1 MKNIKAN
8 SFRIF
13 LLSIFI
19 LTLTNLLYSKDSK
32 VYVIKKLEF
41 QEVNRW
47 YAGYIKKAIDKA
59 NEDKADLII
68 LELDTPGGLLSSAL
82 SIKNYIIESEVP
94 VAVYIN
100 KNALSAGALI
110 SLSAKEIYMSDGSV
124 IGAATP
130 IYLNGNEVKK
140 AGEKEI
146 SAMRAAMRASA
157 ETTKKNT
164 KAAEAM
170 VDETI
175 VLTKEKDGIDL
186 DDKTLLT
193 LSADEAV
200 EINIADK
207 KANSIKEI
215 IELKGLSDNSE
226 IITVEEEKYDSVLR
240 FLLNPFILS
249 LLMSIGIAGIYLEI
263 KTPGFGVGGVTAI
276 IAFSVFFFVQFFSG
290 DSNLIEPAIFLL
302 GAVLLC
308 IEIFVI
314 PGFGITGILGI
325 TAILASVFMSFGLNN
340 IAIATFVIFIS
351 LIIDIIL
358 IVLIAKFM
366 TKSKEFNNK
375 ITLSSDTAGYHS
387 SVSYD
392 HLLNKEGIAD
402 TFFRPAGY
410 IMIDNNR
417 YDAVSEGEFIDKGSS
432 LKVVLVEGNRIVV
445 KKIN

>member
-1 MKNIKAN
+1 MKNI
-8 SFRIF
+8 RIF

-19 LTLTNLLYSKDSK
+19 LTLSNLLYAENNKI
-32 VYVIKKLEF
+32 YVINKLEF

-94 VAVYIN
+94 VVVYIN

-130 IYLNGNEVKK
+130 VYLNGDEVKK
-140 AGEKEI
+140 AGEKEV
-146 SAMRAAMRASA
+146 SAMRAAMRSSA
-157 ETTKKNT
+157 ETTKKNI

-175 VLTKEKDGIDL
+175 VLTEKEDGIDL
-186 DDKTLLT
+186 DGKTLLT
-193 LSADEAV
+193 LSADEAIK
-200 EINIADK
+200 INIADK

-215 IELKGLSDNSE
+215 IELKGLNDNSE
-226 IITVEEEKYDSVLR
+226 IITVKEENYDFILR
-240 FLLNPFILS
+240 FLLNPFVLS

-276 IAFSVFFFVQFFSG
+276 IAFSIFFFVQFFSG
-290 DSNLIEPAIFLL
+290 DSSLLEPAIFLL
-302 GAVLLC
+302 GAVLIC
-308 IEIFVI
+308 VEIFLI
-314 PGFGITGILGI
+314 PGFGITGVLGI
-325 TAILASVFMSFGLNN
+325 IAILASVFMSFGIHN
-340 IAIATFVIFIS
+340 IAIAVFVIFIS

-358 IVLIAKFM
+358 IVLIARFM
-366 TKSKEFNNK
+366 VKSKEFKNK

-392 HLLNKEGIAD
+392 HLLNREGIAD

-410 IMIDNNR
+410 IMIDNKR

-432 LKVVLVEGNRIVV
+432 LKVILVEGNRIVV
-445 KKIN
+445 KKLND

>member
-1 MKNIKAN
+1 MKNI
-8 SFRIF
+8 RIF

-19 LTLTNLLYSKDSK
+19 LTLSNLLYAENNKI
-32 VYVIKKLEF
+32 YVINKLEF

-94 VAVYIN
+94 VVVYIN

-130 IYLNGNEVKK
+130 VYLNGDEVKK
-140 AGEKEI
+140 AGEKEV
-146 SAMRAAMRASA
+146 SAMRAAMRSSA
-157 ETTKKNT
+157 ETTKKNI

-175 VLTKEKDGIDL
+175 VLTEKEDGIDL
-186 DDKTLLT
+186 DGKTLLT
-193 LSADEAV
+193 LSADEAIK
-200 EINIADK
+200 INIADK

-215 IELKGLSDNSE
+215 IELKGLNDNSE
-226 IITVEEEKYDSVLR
+226 IITVEEENYDFILR
-240 FLLNPFILS
+240 FLLNPFVLS

-276 IAFSVFFFVQFFSG
+276 IAFSIFFFVQFFSG
-290 DSNLIEPAIFLL
+290 DSSLLEPAIFLL
-302 GAVLLC
+302 GAVLIC
-308 IEIFVI
+308 VEIFLI
-314 PGFGITGILGI
+314 PGFGITGVLGI
-325 TAILASVFMSFGLNN
+325 IAILASVFMSFGIHN
-340 IAIATFVIFIS
+340 IAIAVFVIFIS

-358 IVLIAKFM
+358 IVLIARFM
-366 TKSKEFNNK
+366 VKSKEFKNK

-392 HLLNKEGIAD
+392 HLLNMEGIAD

-410 IMIDNNR
+410 IIIDNKR

-432 LKVVLVEGNRIVV
+432 LKVILVEGNRIVV
-445 KKIN
+445 KKLND

>member
-1 MKNIKAN
+1 MKNI
-8 SFRIF
+8 RIF

-19 LTLTNLLYSKDSK
+19 LTLSNLLYAENNKI
-32 VYVIKKLEF
+32 YVINKLEF

-94 VAVYIN
+94 VVVYIN

-130 IYLNGNEVKK
+130 VYLNGDEVKK
-140 AGEKEI
+140 AGEKEV
-146 SAMRAAMRASA
+146 SAMRAAMRSSA
-157 ETTKKNT
+157 ETTKKNI

-175 VLTKEKDGIDL
+175 VLTEKEDGIDL
-186 DDKTLLT
+186 DGKTLLT
-193 LSADEAV
+193 LSADEAIK
-200 EINIADK
+200 INIADK

-215 IELKGLSDNSE
+215 IELKGLNDNSE
-226 IITVEEEKYDSVLR
+226 IITVEEENYDFILR
-240 FLLNPFILS
+240 FLLNPFVLS

-276 IAFSVFFFVQFFSG
+276 IAFSIFFFVQFFSG
-290 DSNLIEPAIFLL
+290 DSSLLEPAIFLL
-302 GAVLLC
+302 GAVLIC
-308 IEIFVI
+308 VEIFLI
-314 PGFGITGILGI
+314 PGFGITGVLGI
-325 TAILASVFMSFGLNN
+325 IAILASVFMSFGIHN
-340 IAIATFVIFIS
+340 IAIAVFVIFIS

-358 IVLIAKFM
+358 IVLIARFM
-366 TKSKEFNNK
+366 VKSKEFKNK
-375 ITLSSDTAGYHS
+375 ITLSNDTAGYHS

-392 HLLNKEGIAD
+392 HLLNREGIAD

-410 IMIDNNR
+410 IMIDNKR

-432 LKVVLVEGNRIVV
+432 LKVILVEGNRIVV
-445 KKIN
+445 KKLND